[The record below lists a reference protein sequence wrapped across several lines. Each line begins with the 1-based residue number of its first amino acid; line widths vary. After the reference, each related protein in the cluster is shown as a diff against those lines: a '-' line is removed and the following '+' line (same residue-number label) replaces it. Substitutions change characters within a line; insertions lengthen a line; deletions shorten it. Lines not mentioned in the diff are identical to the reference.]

1 MELARYFNFLGFL
14 YKNTFKHKKKK
25 KNTIYITIT
34 IDIKN

>member
-1 MELARYFNFLGFL
+1 MELARYLNVLWWF
-14 YKNTFKHKKKK
+14 YKHTFKHQK